1 MEQIIWTG
9 NEYEIANLRNSKQPS
24 WPVQDQGGR
33 WHNEKFDGQRVC
45 FPAGQSV
52 SLGIE
57 VEQIPESELP
67 HDDDGNLNYDASLF
81 AGDVYVTLCGR
92 VYK

>member
-9 NEYEIANLRNSKQPS
+9 NEWELADLHNSKEPS
-24 WPVQDQGGR
+24 WPVQGKGGR
-33 WHNEKFDGQRVC
+33 WHSEEFRGQRVC

-57 VEQIPESELP
+57 VEEIPESELP
-67 HDDDGNLNYDASLF
+67 HDDDGNLDYDAPPF
-81 AGDVYVTLCGR
+81 TGDVYVTKYGD